1 LERYLTD
8 RATYHVSAEP
18 DKVGAGLPNGQ
29 SGSYN
34 IKDLPLL
41 LDDFHAREI
50 LHVTFGSALMQFG
63 NEIKSALI
71 NHADVYNINLQK
83 HFRKHL
89 DLLK

>member
-1 LERYLTD
+1 M
-8 RATYHVSAEP
+8 P
-18 DKVGAGLPNGQ
+18 AGL
-29 SGSYN
+29 S
-34 IKDLPLL
+34 LPAL

-63 NEIKSALI
+63 AEIKAALVK
-71 NHADVYNINLQK
+71 HADVYNANLQK